1 MKSLQCGAVLII
13 AALLL
18 SCGNDHPK
26 LMSIA
31 VSPTTATV
39 SMGSSM
45 PAMTMP
51 SVTFV
56 AMGKFSNGSSRQLS
70 QADGLKWMSAN
81 TMIAAVDMNGV
92 AACVAAG
99 VVTITA
105 QVPVSGTMMVGGM
118 SAQPTASLTS
128 GTASLTCM

>member
-13 AALLL
+13 AVLLL

-31 VSPTTATV
+31 VSPATATV
-39 SMGSSM
+39 STGNSM
-45 PAMTMP
+45 PAMNMP
-51 SVTFV
+51 SMTFV
-56 AMGKFSNGSSRQLS
+56 AMGKFSNGSTRQLS
-70 QADGLKWMSAN
+70 QADGLKWVSAN
-81 TMIAAVDMNGV
+81 TMVATVDMNGV
-92 AACVAAG
+92 ATCVAAG

-105 QVPVSGTMMVGGM
+105 QVPVNVTMMVGGM
-118 SAQPTASLTS
+118 SAQPTASTMS